1 MQLSNTNMFLV
12 VSGLLL
18 LSTLYI
24 IYQNN
29 NNSRMFGELVKNVKD
44 LNSNTR
50 NYLDGVKYD
59 LANTSDK
66 LNKQVSNVE
75 QLYLNTRIGTPEE
88 VDRKLKGQYEQYN
101 IPSELIENENVDV
114 DPESDNMDNNFFDED
129 NFNREIIESSLSMN
143 VEADDESE
151 VNELDIQ
158 SNEIENDTGVEDSNS
173 DNNPNLEN
181 SELNEHLEDNE
192 EHIDLNMNDENNDNE
207 NFIENEVED
216 ENSNIN
222 LSIDKDTLE
231 KMTLR
236 ELKAFA
242 STNKIVQKGTKG
254 ELLDRVKTELNL
266 N

>member
-1 MQLSNTNMFLV
+1 MQLTNTNMFLV

-29 NNSRMFGELVKNVKD
+29 NNSKVFGELVKNVKD

-50 NYLDGVKYD
+50 NYLDGVKSD
-59 LANTSDK
+59 LANTSNK

-75 QLYLNTRIGTPEE
+75 QLYLNNKLGTPEE
-88 VDRKLKGQYEQYN
+88 LDRKLKGQYEQYN
-101 IPSELIENENVDV
+101 IPAELIENENVEQ
-114 DPESDNMDNNFFDED
+114 ESDNMDNTFFDED
-129 NFNREIIESSLSMN
+129 TFNREIMESSLSMN

-151 VNELDIQ
+151 I
-158 SNEIENDTGVEDSNS
+158 NEIETQSNGVENEMLEDSNS
-173 DNNPNLEN
+173 DNLLVEQSESNDNIEEEISDN
-181 SELNEHLEDNE
+181 SNNDETIELNQ
-192 EHIDLNMNDENNDNE
+192 NDEL
-207 NFIENEVED
+207 D
-216 ENSNIN
+216 ENLDENQQIS
-222 LSIDKDTLE
+222 LSIDKETLE

-266 N
+266 I